1 MGFERMIIT
10 EPRVSALATA
20 ELPPVGLG
28 RLVRRYTKALE
39 AIRKLK
45 SEQTAQIKEHKLKM
59 ETLETRANQAKRLRT
74 NVSEDS
80 EKASLIRNSMTED
93 EKSSHVRK
101 STPTL
106 LGNRY

>member
-1 MGFERMIIT
+1 
-10 EPRVSALATA
+10 
-20 ELPPVGLG
+20 
-28 RLVRRYTKALE
+28 
-39 AIRKLK
+39 
-45 SEQTAQIKEHKLKM
+45 M

-101 STPTL
+101 STPPL